1 MLALIMI
8 SEPCKIVTVITS
20 DGNFISPSLA
30 ALSKPSVK
38 INKAKKLIRPVAM
51 ELPATIDDKET
62 YADVLDPATTAI
74 SIQTG
79 AINDLVTDW
88 KKNSFAHLVMR
99 SGHEH
104 TTTTKYIWG
113 TAIAASAM

>member
-1 MLALIMI
+1 
-8 SEPCKIVTVITS
+8 
-20 DGNFISPSLA
+20 
-30 ALSKPSVK
+30 
-38 INKAKKLIRPVAM
+38 VAM